1 MKTNSTISSLSGAS
15 ISRRGLILTA
25 GAAGLAAASRPYGAY
40 AAGPEATLKVGFISP
55 RTGALGGFG
64 ETDGYILDL
73 ARKALTSG
81 LKVGDKTYGVEIL
94 DRDTQ
99 SDPSRA
105 GQLAKTLI
113 NSDKID
119 MMLVVSTPETI
130 NPVADACE
138 AAGVPCMSTVM
149 PWEAWYFGRGAKPG
163 QPSPFKWTYHFGFGG
178 GEFFKAYVSQ
188 WNLIETNKKVGVLYP
203 NDADGNAIRENLA
216 PALAKA
222 GFTIIDP
229 GAYEDGTT
237 DYSAQIA
244 KFKAEK
250 CEIFNT
256 FPIPPDFA
264 AFWRQAA
271 QQGYTKMVKIAQI
284 AKTGLFPSQ
293 VTALGALGYNL
304 SSAAYWHKAFP
315 YKSSLTGVS
324 GDELADG
331 YEKASG
337 KMWTQQLGATPR
349 AVRRRRGG
357 ADRER
362 RSVQQGG
369 RRQGDV
375 DPEDGHDRRS
385 DRLQQ
390 GTGAQRLAR
399 ARSSAPN
406 GSRRRP
412 ARNSRSSI
420 RRPRTPPTRTFRSRR
435 SSSRTTA
442 DGDRRA
448 GMSDTKADG
457 LLLHAEGLS
466 KSFGALVVLDGV
478 DFSVHAREAVGV
490 VGPER
495 RRQDDPAQRPGRR
508 PCANRR
514 QGALSRRGRDRC
526 GDRRALPAGAGAHP
540 PDP

>member
-1 MKTNSTISSLSGAS
+1 M
-15 ISRRGLILTA
+15 
-25 GAAGLAAASRPYGAY
+25 
-40 AAGPEATLKVGFISP
+40 
-55 RTGALGGFG
+55 
-64 ETDGYILDL
+64 
-73 ARKALTSG
+73 G
-81 LKVGDKTYGVEIL
+81 LKAGDKTYGVDIL

-178 GEFFKAYVSQ
+178 GEFFKTYVSQ
-188 WNLIETNKKVGVLYP
+188 WGLIETNKKVGVLYP

-229 GAYEDGTT
+229 GPYEDGTT

-284 AKTGLFPSQ
+284 AKTGLFPSE
-293 VTALGALGYNL
+293 VTSLGNLGYNL
-304 SSAAYWHKAFP
+304 ASAAYWHKAFP

-324 GDELADG
+324 GDQLADG

-337 KMWTQQLGATPR
+337 KMWTQQLGATL
-349 AVRRRRGG
+349 ALFDAG
-357 ADRER
+357 AAALDREQR
-362 RSVQQGG
+362 PVEQGG

-375 DPEDGHDRRS
+375 DLEDGHDRWS
-385 DRLQQ
+385 DRLQLW
-390 GTGAQRLAR
+390 TGAQRLPR
-399 ARSSAPN
+399 TRSSARN
-406 GSRRRP
+406 GSRRRR
-412 ARNSRSSI
+412 ARRSRS
-420 RRPRTPPTRTFRSRR
+420 TFR
-435 SSSRTTA
+435 
-442 DGDRRA
+442 
-448 GMSDTKADG
+448 
-457 LLLHAEGLS
+457 
-466 KSFGALVVLDGV
+466 
-478 DFSVHAREAVGV
+478 
-490 VGPER
+490 
-495 RRQDDPAQRPGRR
+495 
-508 PCANRR
+508 
-514 QGALSRRGRDRC
+514 
-526 GDRRALPAGAGAHP
+526 
-540 PDP
+540 

>member
-1 MKTNSTISSLSGAS
+1 MNARSTVAS
-15 ISRRGLILTA
+15 FGRAPISRRGLIVSA
-25 GAAGLAAASRPYGAY
+25 GAAGLVAAARPYGAF

-64 ETDGYILDL
+64 ETDGYVLEL
-73 ARKALTSG
+73 ARKALASG
-81 LKVGDKTYGVEIL
+81 LKLGGKAYAVDIL

-119 MMLVVSTPETI
+119 MMLVISTPETI

-178 GEFFKAYVSQ
+178 GEFFKTYVSQ
-188 WNLIETNKKVGVLYP
+188 WNLLETNKKVGVLYP
-203 NDADGNAIRENLA
+203 NDADGNAIRANLA

-222 GFTIIDP
+222 GFTIVDP
-229 GAYEDGTT
+229 GPYEDGTT

-293 VTALGALGYNL
+293 VEALGNLGFNL
-304 SSAAYWHKAFP
+304 ASAAYWHKAFP

-324 GDELADG
+324 SEELADG

-337 KMWTQQLGATPR
+337 KQWTQQLGANSV
-349 AVRRRRGG
+349 AIRRRRGDAHG
-357 ADRER
+357 KQRPNE
-362 RSVQQGG
+362 QGG

-375 DPEDGHDRRS
+375 DPEDGHDRWS
-385 DRLQQ
+385 DQLHQR
-390 GTGAQRLAR
+390 TGAQRIAR
-399 ARSSAPN
+399 ADHRLPMGQ
-406 GSRRRP
+406 GSRRVQVQARLPRDRACHRSERPHPGETQAIQQLTAARRARCP
-412 ARNSRSSI
+412 AREPIAFCS
-420 RRPRTPPTRTFRSRR
+420 
-435 SSSRTTA
+435 
-442 DGDRRA
+442 
-448 GMSDTKADG
+448 
-457 LLLHAEGLS
+457 
-466 KSFGALVVLDGV
+466 
-478 DFSVHAREAVGV
+478 
-490 VGPER
+490 
-495 RRQDDPAQRPGRR
+495 
-508 PCANRR
+508 
-514 QGALSRRGRDRC
+514 RGR
-526 GDRRALPAGAGAHP
+526 A
-540 PDP
+540 